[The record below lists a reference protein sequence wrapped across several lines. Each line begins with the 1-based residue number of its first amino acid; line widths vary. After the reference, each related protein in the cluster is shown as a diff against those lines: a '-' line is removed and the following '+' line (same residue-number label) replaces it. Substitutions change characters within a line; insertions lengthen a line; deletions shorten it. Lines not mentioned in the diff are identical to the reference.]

1 MTWKVITATVLMFVA
16 LFFAFAMP
24 GLDNPYGWP
33 MPVALTGVLV
43 SVLSSGVFA
52 LWAVLDTRR
61 LPYPDWED
69 THSMTIRKPEA
80 VQE

>member
-1 MTWKVITATVLMFVA
+1 MTWKTTSAIVL
-16 LFFAFAMP
+16 LFFAYFFACAMP
-24 GLDNPYGWP
+24 GLDNPVGWP
-33 MPVALTGVLV
+33 LEVALTGFVFSFL
-43 SVLSSGVFA
+43 LSGVFA

-69 THSMTIRKPEA
+69 THFMTIRKPEE

>member
-16 LFFAFAMP
+16 LVFAFAMP

-43 SVLSSGVFA
+43 SFLSSGVFA

-69 THSMTIRKPEA
+69 RTLIRIE
-80 VQE
+80 EGE